1 MSHEKRLKSS
11 LFLYNIYVHQTK
23 EGNCN
28 DKESDKNS
36 HHRWKRFYDKTVN
49 KHQGFGNAIG
59 PEESRL
65 RDRSLHETGFC
76 SRKGKTGDVSGSE
89 RANIINHLYEQ
100 MVLERLGNKNGQI
113 FFNQ

>member
-1 MSHEKRLKSS
+1 MTKNQIKIFIIDGSGSS
-11 LFLYNIYVHQTK
+11 ARQ
-23 EGNCN
+23 E
-28 DKESDKNS
+28 
-36 HHRWKRFYDKTVN
+36 R
-49 KHQGFGNAIG
+49 KHQGLSNIIE

-89 RANIINHLYEQ
+89 RASIMNHLYEQ